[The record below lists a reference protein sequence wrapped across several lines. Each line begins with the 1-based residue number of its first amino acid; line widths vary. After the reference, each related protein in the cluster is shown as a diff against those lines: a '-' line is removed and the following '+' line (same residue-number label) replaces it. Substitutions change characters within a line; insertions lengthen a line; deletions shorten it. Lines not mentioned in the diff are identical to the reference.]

1 MPVIV
6 RANKSIRKGV
16 DEGEYADAGTT
27 ENLRQLRRRVQG
39 TAEKGLG
46 AAGRKGIAL
55 SRLSRPAPVIGLE
68 SSGRMTADSVRSV
81 SREAGKVGWY
91 RERKPL
97 VPVDEGFLCSWRY
110 Q

>member
-1 MPVIV
+1 MTRIV
-6 RANKSIRKGV
+6 PTNKFIRKGV

-46 AAGRKGIAL
+46 AAGRKGTAL
-55 SRLSRPAPVIGLE
+55 GRPSRMAPVIGLE
-68 SSGRMTADSVRSV
+68 SSGAAAADSERSA

-91 RERKPL
+91 HERGLSSRWTKAFYFSE
-97 VPVDEGFLCSWRY
+97 VP
-110 Q
+110 